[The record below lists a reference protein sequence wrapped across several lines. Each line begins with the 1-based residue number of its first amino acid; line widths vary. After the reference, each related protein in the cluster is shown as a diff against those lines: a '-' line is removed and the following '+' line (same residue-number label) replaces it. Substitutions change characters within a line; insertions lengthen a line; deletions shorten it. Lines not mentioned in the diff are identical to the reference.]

1 MSRGTPP
8 AAGAPTVFFMDLDAG
23 VREAALSS
31 PRGDDVARFLQG
43 DMGHSGLEASTWI
56 LSRQPT
62 TLTVALYYG
71 RGENELNWRVSLM
84 LRRQVFGRAAVVCV
98 EEDTACSAIGLE
110 TLLRKLGE
118 RSLRLPE
125 YTDKDVPGRIGD
137 LLHNMSLYGT
147 IELDDHT

>member
-1 MSRGTPP
+1 MSRGSSP

-71 RGENELNWRVSLM
+71 RVGDELNWRVSLM
-84 LRRQVFGRAAVVCV
+84 LRRQVFCRAAVVCV
-98 EEDTACSAIGLE
+98 EEDTGCSAIGLG

-118 RSLRLPE
+118 RSLCLPE